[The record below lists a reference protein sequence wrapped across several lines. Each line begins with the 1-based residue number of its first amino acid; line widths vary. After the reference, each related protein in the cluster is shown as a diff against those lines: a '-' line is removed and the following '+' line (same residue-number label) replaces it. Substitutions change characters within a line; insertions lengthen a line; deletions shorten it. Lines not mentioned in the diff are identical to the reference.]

1 MVSTTL
7 FYYILYDNN
16 LEYLKDYDI
25 NNIITYNSK
34 NCDIFCLLRLKNG
47 VYFYSYYKDSQKWKK
62 EQISVTFNNDINF
75 LFSKYSDQNSRN
87 VFIYYGHSDCYYLH
101 SNNKNINISDYF
113 KYINFTFD
121 LIILDSCLSSSLEFL
136 YDVHKYTKLL
146 MGNEQYSFDIGFMD
160 KDSLILFDN
169 DNSLIDICKYIMNK
183 TVVKVNKDKD
193 TLKGEPWTGSLLK
206 TEYVN
211 DIVSELNKIQVTLP
225 DIKDIY
231 NMRVYNKNQL
241 LYLDLYRY
249 VELITPDNTKL
260 LNLIDNSILYVV
272 YNLNANRNLK
282 GLLFS
287 PTTQYNPN
295 YKNIQLYKNSDFIRN
310 IQNYY
315 NNTQFNIWFPIII
328 SILVVIGFCI
338 LIKFKLKTV

>member
-34 NCDIFCLLRLKNG
+34 TCDIFCLLRLKNG
-47 VYFYSYYKDSQKWKK
+47 VYFYSYNKNNKEWLKDK
-62 EQISVTFNNDINF
+62 ISITFDNDLKF
-75 LFSKYSDQNSRN
+75 LFSKFLVQNSRN
-87 VFIYYGHSDCYYLH
+87 IFIYYGHSDCYYLH
-101 SNNKNINISDYF
+101 SNNKNISLSDSF

-121 LIILDSCLSSSLEFL
+121 LIVLDSCLSSSLEFL
-136 YDVHKYTKLL
+136 YDLRNYTKLL
-146 MGNEQYSFDIGFMD
+146 LGNEQYSFDIGFMD
-160 KDSLILFDN
+160 KDSLILFDI
-169 DNSLIDICKYIMNK
+169 DNTLVNICKSIMHK

-193 TLKGEPWTGSLLK
+193 TIKGESWSGSLLS

-211 DIVSELNKIQVTLP
+211 DIITELNKIQAP
-225 DIKDIY
+225 FPNIKDIDSI
-231 NMRVYNKNQL
+231 RVYNKNQL

-249 VELITPDNTKL
+249 IELITPDNTKL
-260 LNLIDNSILYVV
+260 LNLINNSILYVV
-272 YNLNANRNLK
+272 YNDNANRNLK

-287 PTTQYNPN
+287 PTTQKNPN

-310 IQNYY
+310 TQDYY
-315 NNTQFNIWFPIII
+315 KTNTQFNIWFPIII
-328 SILVVIGFCI
+328 SILVIIGICI
-338 LIKFKLKTV
+338 LLKL